1 MLILPKPSPYPHRK
15 RAAILFV
22 ALWTLVVLSILAI
35 GIGSRVASQINLAR
49 YLEERLISLYLAKA
63 AVNRTIVELEKDET
77 PNYDTLYELRKK
89 REKTLGKGS
98 FKFNLSD
105 EESLININ
113 TASQSTIEQLPGL
126 NSELAEAIVKSR
138 NPPNLP
144 FLLKEE
150 LLLVEGITPEIFLGF
165 KDLITTYSEGRVNI
179 NTAGAS
185 VFSVLGMSDDLIE
198 IILNYRKGKDGEEA
212 TEDDGEFKSAA
223 TILDRDLK
231 DFTMLTGPQE
241 RQMIELLTS
250 NLLGVDAKNLRL
262 NIETKVLGKPTKN
275 YSVILKR
282 PQGKIRFWQER

>member
-1 MLILPKPSPYPHRK
+1 
-15 RAAILFV
+15 V

-138 NPPNLP
+138 NPPNPP
-144 FLLKEE
+144 FQLKEE
-150 LLLVEGITPEIFLGF
+150 LLLIDGVTEIYPQF
-165 KDLITTYSEGRVNI
+165 KNLITVWTDGKVNI
-179 NTAGAS
+179 NTAPS
-185 VFSVLGMSDDLIE
+185 SVLAALGLEDDLIQT
-198 IILNYRKGKDGEEA
+198 ILNYRRGEDSQEA
-212 TEDDGEFKSAA
+212 TEDDRKFENVA
-223 TILDRDLK
+223 TIHDDLGI
-231 DFTMLTGPQE
+231 LTDPQID
-241 RQMIELLTS
+241 QLNAIS
-250 NLLGVDAKNLRL
+250 NLLCVDAKNLRL
-262 NIETKVLGKPTKN
+262 NIETKVFSNPIKD
-275 YSVILKR
+275 YIVILDR
-282 PQGKIRFWQER
+282 TTGKIRFWQER

>member
-22 ALWTLVVLSILAI
+22 ALWTLVVLSIIAI

-49 YLEERLISLYLAKA
+49 YLEDRLISLYLAKA
-63 AVNRTIVELEKDET
+63 AVNRAVVELEKDQT
-77 PNYDTLYELRKK
+77 PDYDTLYELRKK

-98 FKFNLSD
+98 FEFTLVD
-105 EESLININ
+105 EASLININ
-113 TASQSTIEQLPGL
+113 TASSLVIERLSGL
-126 NSELAEAIVKSR
+126 NPDLAKAITESPLK
-138 NPPNLP
+138 P

-212 TEDDGEFKSAA
+212 TEDDREFKSAA
-223 TILDRDLK
+223 TILNDLT
-231 DFTMLTGPQE
+231 DFTILTGSQE
-241 RQMIELLTS
+241 RQMVELLTS

>member
-1 MLILPKPSPYPHRK
+1 MLILPKPSPYPHRE

-138 NPPNLP
+138 NPPNPP
-144 FLLKEE
+144 FQLKEE
-150 LLLVEGITPEIFLGF
+150 LLLIDGVTEIYPQF
-165 KDLITTYSEGRVNI
+165 KNLITVWTDGKVNI
-179 NTAGAS
+179 NTAPS
-185 VFSVLGMSDDLIE
+185 SVLAALGLEDDLIQT
-198 IILNYRKGKDGEEA
+198 ILNYRRGEDSQEA
-212 TEDDGEFKSAA
+212 TEDDRKFENVA
-223 TILDRDLK
+223 TIHDDLGI
-231 DFTMLTGPQE
+231 LTDPQID
-241 RQMIELLTS
+241 QLNAIS
-250 NLLGVDAKNLRL
+250 NLLCVDAKNLRL
-262 NIETKVLGKPTKN
+262 NIETKVFSNPIKD
-275 YSVILKR
+275 YIVILDR
-282 PQGKIRFWQER
+282 TTGKIRFWQER

>member
-22 ALWTLVVLSILAI
+22 ALWALVVLSILAV
-35 GIGSRVASQINLAR
+35 GIGSRVASEINLAR

-63 AVNRTIVELEKDET
+63 AVNRAIIEFEKDKT
-77 PNYDTLYELRKK
+77 PGYDTLYELQKK
-89 REKTLGKGS
+89 RETTLGKGVFES
-98 FKFNLSD
+98 KLSD

-113 TASQSTIEQLPGL
+113 TASSLVIERLPGL
-126 NSELAEAIVKSR
+126 NPDLAKAIAESPLK
-138 NPPNLP
+138 P

-150 LLLVEGITPEIFLGF
+150 LLLVEGITAEIFSEF
-165 KDLITTYSEGRVNI
+165 KDLITVYSEGRVNI

-223 TILDRDLK
+223 TILNDLTE
-231 DFTMLTGPQE
+231 FTILTGPQQV
-241 RQMIELLTS
+241 QMIELSTS

-262 NIETKVLGKPTKN
+262 NIETKVLGNPIKN
-275 YSVILKR
+275 YVVILER
-282 PQGKIRFWQER
+282 TTGKIRFWQER